1 MSHLLSNLLTD
12 KLRAPTCVNPGVSWL
27 MLMLMLWPL
36 AVTPGVT
43 HVGVFHRPSD
53 GNFFYLLKP
62 IFFDICWLEGDIF
75 DIFFGF
81 DICWRC
87 RHLTSTG
94 RPVFNQVS
102 IDLPSLNSVM
112 IIMLVI
118 MMMIT
123 MAMMIML
130 MMVLRTRMLKMLRT
144 RMLLRMLLKD
154 QEAVECCNISLWW
167 KVYSVWL

>member
-1 MSHLLSNLLTD
+1 MYIDANWF
-12 KLRAPTCVNPGVSWL
+12 WL
-27 MLMLMLWPL
+27 MLIDADWYWCWLPVLWPL

-130 MMVLRTRMLKMLRT
+130 MMMLRTRMLKMLIVKYQDAV
-144 RMLLRMLLKD
+144 KD
-154 QEAVECCNISLWW
+154 AIKIPGSC
-167 KVYSVWL
+167 SVL